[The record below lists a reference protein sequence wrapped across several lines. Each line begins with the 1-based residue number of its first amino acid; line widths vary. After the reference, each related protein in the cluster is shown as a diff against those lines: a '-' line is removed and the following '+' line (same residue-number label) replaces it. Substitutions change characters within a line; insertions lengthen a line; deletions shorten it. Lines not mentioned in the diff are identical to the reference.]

1 MCSKHSSETIL
12 TYPRKNL
19 DCYSDREEVI
29 DFIKRRFKKDCDW
42 TCGNCYY
49 FAVILKARFPKGTI
63 YYDVVDGHFVFAY
76 QGELYDYTG
85 VIHKTM
91 RLVEWNK
98 FDDYDSNQK
107 QVIVRDCIL

>member
-1 MCSKHSSETIL
+1 MRGKYSFVTVF

-19 DCYSDREEVI
+19 NCYSDREEVI
-29 DFIKRRFKKDCDW
+29 DFINRRFKKDCDW

-49 FAVILKARFPKGTI
+49 FAIILKARFPEGII
-63 YYDVVDGHFVFAY
+63 YYDVLDGHFVFAY
-76 QGELYDYTG
+76 QGELYDYNG
-85 VIHKTM
+85 IIYKTM
-91 RLVEWNK
+91 YLVEWDK